1 MARTYRDSRPSAG
14 RCGSTNPETKRSCVS
29 IRRVTV
35 VGACLAMLSACMA
48 VSSLLILPSVAA
60 AAAKTTTLAF
70 WTLPAGT
77 RVTNQFPG
85 IVFGYPSGF
94 PIDEQPE
101 SCGPPLTGGGNGYV
115 SIYCGGEFGPSGLF
129 AEFTNFAEEV
139 SAAVGDE
146 TVSGVTFQLAAYD
159 SERKLIGSTEV
170 TSKTEGA
177 FTPIS
182 FKAPGYEI
190 AYFAIVAIDSPNYSA
205 VVTDVSFLWG
215 EAPPAITLS
224 PPAGGRIVPGAQ
236 VKRQVSIVRHNGSE
250 GDVELKAKGLPSG
263 MSASFEPQ
271 VLSGTETTST
281 LTLTVAAAAPLAE
294 TTGVLEAEPETVQA
308 GGADATTP
316 IALAV
321 VPPFSVYAGNASSIP
336 ASTTVTEAPCSTV
349 GVRVVTTSGEGFAG
363 PVDLALSTDAQ
374 ADVSSLSLEKQV
386 LTPAELGS
394 GSGGYNEQTL
404 SITRNGNGPATGSFH
419 VFVTGSSGSL
429 NEPAATVEV
438 ERVPGAISRVVS
450 TGGFSTPSAVQ
461 TPALD
466 APGSQL
472 TLTGVGFCPGT
483 RVAVGDPDTDPG
495 TDDTATPESIAPN
508 GTSLTFRVP
517 PGAVSGPVYVLPPN
531 GPDIVGP
538 ALTVQSFRSTNGFKF
553 ANPTNGVT
561 LDQTMVDEIFGQG
574 ETNYNIFGWLVRKP
588 EALLFEE
595 LANKQI
601 HGGLCFGMAYSS
613 LEFYDKPNEL
623 AGFPSEAGGD
633 AWGLTGA
640 SAPSPQLLRFLTERF
655 VLQFT
660 ENLIP
665 AAVNALIGIHGTN
678 DDIDAIEAGL
688 AEGQPVMV
696 SMTHWNGASYGGG
709 HTVLAYET
717 HPEPDGSTA
726 VDVVNSNEP
735 YTTGEESNSAEHDER
750 EFTKSQI
757 IIANGNWEFKEG
769 ADFSGSNG
777 LPWTGSEAD
786 MVVYKHSELPIING
800 QGPKLPNLADAL
812 AVNWFGSAGDTVT
825 QLSGGGRSLLSGGQ
839 MAPAS
844 AWPKGVAP
852 IPSFSGQSGPLQMV
866 AFNPEVAAPFTVTV
880 KRSAGGGAMHMN
892 LPGLQASLQTAA
904 HAGQIDH
911 VSVDPRTDTIGYQT
925 SATSTPLEGTLLSA
939 ASAAAGAQ
947 ASAST
952 TGALSDHLVQFQT
965 TAYHGGDEQ
974 LAFAGGHE
982 FVLHHSG
989 PPATLA
995 VSLSALSAS
1004 GQPIAV
1010 RLPSVRLASGETLSV
1025 APDSWKALRS
1035 SPVRLTTSINRHVTS
1050 RLIRGHTLGR
1060 PFASIRRAVLQARGQ
1075 SRYRVAVRL
1084 GVSHAP
1090 AHAWLSLAATL
1101 TRGGHAVVQAAPIQL
1116 DGSTLEAGDVYLTL
1130 PKRLSPGRQRFGPGL
1145 ADRHSDNVCRGTKG
1159 VERLSPRPSAAA
1171 RVSRASVGHCA
1182 PL

>member
-1 MARTYRDSRPSAG
+1 
-14 RCGSTNPETKRSCVS
+14 
-29 IRRVTV
+29 
-35 VGACLAMLSACMA
+35 
-48 VSSLLILPSVAA
+48 
-60 AAAKTTTLAF
+60 
-70 WTLPAGT
+70 
-77 RVTNQFPG
+77 
-85 IVFGYPSGF
+85 
-94 PIDEQPE
+94 
-101 SCGPPLTGGGNGYV
+101 
-115 SIYCGGEFGPSGLF
+115 
-129 AEFTNFAEEV
+129 
-139 SAAVGDE
+139 
-146 TVSGVTFQLAAYD
+146 
-159 SERKLIGSTEV
+159 
-170 TSKTEGA
+170 
-177 FTPIS
+177 
-182 FKAPGYEI
+182 
-190 AYFAIVAIDSPNYSA
+190 
-205 VVTDVSFLWG
+205 
-215 EAPPAITLS
+215 
-224 PPAGGRIVPGAQ
+224 
-236 VKRQVSIVRHNGSE
+236 
-250 GDVELKAKGLPSG
+250 
-263 MSASFEPQ
+263 MSASFNPQ

-281 LTLTVAAAAPLAE
+281 LTLTVAAGAPPAE

-308 GGADATTP
+308 GSANATGP
-316 IALAV
+316 ITLAV
-321 VPPFSVYAGNASSIP
+321 VPPFSVYVGNASSIP
-336 ASTTVTEAPCSTV
+336 ASTTTTAAPCSTV
-349 GVRVVTTSGEGFAG
+349 GVRVSTTVGDGFSG

-394 GSGGYNEQTL
+394 GSGGYNEQAL
-404 SITRNGNGPATGSFH
+404 SITRNSSGPATGSFQ

-429 NEPAATVEV
+429 SEPAATVEV

-450 TGGFSTPSAVQ
+450 TGGSSAPSAVQ

-472 TLTGVGFCPGT
+472 TLTGAGFCPGT
-483 RVAVGDPDTDPG
+483 KVAIGDPDTTAG
-495 TDDTATPESIAPN
+495 TDNTATPESIAPN

-517 PGAVSGPVYVLPPN
+517 PGAVSGPIYVLPPN

-574 ETNYNIFGWLVRKP
+574 ETNYNVFGWLVRKP

-623 AGFPSEAGGD
+623 AGFPSEGGGD

-678 DDIDAIEAGL
+678 DDINAIEAGL
-688 AEGQPVMV
+688 AEGQPVIV
-696 SMTHWNGASYGGG
+696 AMTHWNGASYGGG

-735 YTTGEESNSAEHDER
+735 YTSSEESNSTEHDER

-757 IIANGNWEFKEG
+757 IITNGNWEFKEG
-769 ADFSGSNG
+769 ADFAGSNG

-812 AVNWFGSAGDTVT
+812 AINWFGSAGDTVT
-825 QLSGGGRSLLSGGQ
+825 QLSGGGRSLISGGQ
-839 MAPAS
+839 LAPAS
-844 AWPKGVAP
+844 SWPKGVAP
-852 IPSFSGQSGPLQMV
+852 IPNFSGQSGPLQMV
-866 AFNPEVAAPFTVTV
+866 AFNPKVAAPLTATVE
-880 KRSAGGGAMHMN
+880 RSAGGGAMHMN
-892 LPGLQASLQTAA
+892 LPGLQASLQTTA
-904 HAGQIDH
+904 HAGQVDH
-911 VSVDPRTDTIGYQT
+911 VSVDPRTDAIGYQT
-925 SATSTPLEGTLLSA
+925 SAASTPLEGTLLSA
-939 ASAAAGAQ
+939 SSAAAGAR

-952 TGALSDHLVQFQT
+952 TSALSDHLVQFQT

-974 LAFAGGHE
+974 LAFKGGRE

-995 VSLSALSAS
+995 VSLSALSAG

-1025 APDSWKALRS
+1025 APGSWKALS
-1035 SPVRLTTSINRHVTS
+1035 SSLVRLTTSIDHHVTS
-1050 RLIRGHTLGR
+1050 RLVRGRTLGR
-1060 PFASIRRAVLQARGQ
+1060 PFASIRRAVLQASGLH
-1075 SRYRVAVRL
+1075 SDRVEVRL

-1090 AHAWLSLAATL
+1090 AHAWLSVAATV
-1101 TRGGHAVVQAAPIQL
+1101 TRGGHAVMQAAPIQL
-1116 DGSTLEAGDVYLTL
+1116 DGPTLRAGDVYLAL
-1130 PKRLSPGRQRFGPGL
+1130 PKRLPPGRYAL
-1145 ADRHSDNVCRGTKG
+1145 HL
-1159 VERLSPRPSAAA
+1159 RLLEAT
-1171 RVSRASVGHCA
+1171 VSASVQGSKIVTRTTSVVA
-1182 PL
+1182 PKS